1 MKTKTHKF
9 KSQRKNFYKLL
20 DNFNEKQFFA
30 VKNFAEFVKEKKSRD
45 ELMQILLNAP
55 YDKDELSEQTI
66 KDIEKSRVDFKKRK
80 TSSLYQIKKEIGI

>member
-1 MKTKTHKF
+1 
-9 KSQRKNFYKLL
+9 
-20 DNFNEKQFFA
+20 
-30 VKNFAEFVKEKKSRD
+30 
-45 ELMQILLNAP
+45 MQILLNAP